1 MTEQAT
7 STAAGIPLNFSLMHF
22 DGIAPTVSFDGFLL
36 PGAIL
41 AAAAVALL
49 LLLRNRARRRAR
61 AGTMARIEPPDWREL
76 ADRVRDLES
85 RIVTA
90 LLEAE
95 RWQQRAMSAEARV
108 GDLIAYRP
116 EDLSGR
122 VRALQA
128 RLTAVTFEN
137 DQLQQRVTKTEA
149 RLAKLDSRPTPPTSD
164 YQFRRLRALLA
175 RELHPDAVPAEGVEH
190 DIRTEIFKTVWPQ
203 VQEIERPSPG
213 K

>member
-1 MTEQAT
+1 MA
-7 STAAGIPLNFSLMHF
+7 PF
-22 DGIAPTVSFDGFLL
+22 DGLL
-36 PGAIL
+36 LRGTIL
-41 AAAAVALL
+41 AALAVALL
-49 LLLRNRARRRAR
+49 LLIRNRARRRAR
-61 AGTMARIEPPDWREL
+61 ADAQARIAPPDWREL

-90 LLEAE
+90 MLEAE
-95 RWQQRAMSAEARV
+95 RWQQRALSAEARV

-122 VRALQA
+122 MRDLQA
-128 RLTAVTFEN
+128 RFTAVTFEN
-137 DQLQQRVTKTEA
+137 DQLQQRVTKAEA
-149 RLAKLDSRPTPPTSD
+149 RLAKLDSRPTAPTSD

-175 RELHPDAVPAEGVEH
+175 RELHPDTVPTEGVEH

-203 VQEIERPSPG
+203 VQEIERPSPN